1 MNGVRTEHMVKNRF
15 NSLIKKYQTRF
26 NRFSTKKMVEGIL
39 KDLQTKLSIKTE
51 PNSEDIPSHEIKQC
65 LSSGDIE
72 TECQNII
79 KEEEFEL

>member
-1 MNGVRTEHMVKNRF
+1 MNGMRTEHMVKNRF

-26 NRFSTKKMVEGIL
+26 NRFSTKKMIESIL

-51 PNSEDIPSHEIKQC
+51 PISEDIPSPEIKQC
-65 LSSGDIE
+65 FNSGDIE

-79 KEEEFEL
+79 KEKEREL